1 MVDHDLPTNT
11 AVKTPGGR
19 PLRTIFGSV
28 VQRRHYVA
36 LANVIRRFERPW
48 DVLRRYVT
56 ASGSYPWVSRVRTPV
71 GVVDVTLHCAD
82 DVRTLVEVFARL
94 DYRAPEDLRLA
105 VDVGANIGI
114 GSLYF
119 LTRNERSRC
128 IGFEPDPRNI
138 PKLRH
143 NVALFADRYT
153 LSESAIADREGAF
166 EFGVEPTGRYGGIGV
181 RHAEQIVVHAR
192 EVNDAL
198 APVLAEHGEI
208 DILKVD
214 TEGMERA
221 IVSSLRP
228 EIAERIRL
236 VYLEEPSLTEP
247 LHPRLFR
254 QSRRGWCV
262 RLERR

>member
-1 MVDHDLPTNT
+1 MGTYLV
-11 AVKTPGGR
+11 GGR
-19 PLRTIFGSV
+19 SLRTVLASL

-36 LANVIRRFERPW
+36 LANVLHRFERPL

-56 ASGSYPWVSRVRTPV
+56 RSGRYPWVSRVRTPV
-71 GVVDVTLHCAD
+71 GVVEVTLHSAD

-94 DYRAPEDLRLA
+94 DYRAPNDLRVA

-114 GSLYF
+114 SALYF

-128 IGFEPDPRNI
+128 VAFEPDPRNVT
-138 PKLRH
+138 KLRH
-143 NVALFADRYT
+143 NLRQLSDRYT
-153 LSESAIADREGAF
+153 LSEHAVADRNGTF
-166 EFGVEPTGRYGGIGV
+166 EFGIEPTGRYGGIGAD
-181 RHAEQIVVHAR
+181 HAEQIVVRAV
-192 EVNDAL
+192 EVNAAL
-198 APVLAEHGEI
+198 DGVLAEHREI

-221 IVSSLRP
+221 IVAALRP
-228 EIAERIRL
+228 DVAERIRII
-236 VYLEEPSLTEP
+236 YLEEPTLTES
-247 LHPRLFR
+247 LQPRLFR